1 MFGKKRA
8 GKNRKLPPP
17 AASKGESRRRAGTQ
31 DESGLSMT
39 NIAAQ
44 QAALDA
50 GSHSNP
56 DSGAS
61 GCESSSGGASDSGS
75 SSFDSGG
82 SSSGGGD
89 SGGCGGGG
97 GD

>member
-1 MFGKKRA
+1 MIGRKRA
-8 GKNRKLPPP
+8 GKNRKQPGG
-17 AASKGESRRRAGTQ
+17 SRESPRRGTT
-31 DESGLSMT
+31 DESGLNMT

-44 QAALDA
+44 QAAIDA
-50 GSHSNP
+50 GSSHSP

-75 SSFDSGG
+75 SAGFDSGG